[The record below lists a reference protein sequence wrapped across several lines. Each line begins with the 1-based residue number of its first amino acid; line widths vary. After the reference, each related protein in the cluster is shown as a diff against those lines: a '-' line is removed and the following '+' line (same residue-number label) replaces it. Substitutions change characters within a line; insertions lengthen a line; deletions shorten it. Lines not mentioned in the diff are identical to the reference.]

1 MSQINI
7 QELTFAYEGSYDNIF
22 EKASFSIDTDWKL
35 GFIGRN
41 GKGKTTF
48 LNLLMK
54 KFSYEGSISSSI
66 EFEYFPY
73 PITDENRLA
82 IDVISEIHP
91 DYLHWQLVR
100 EMNLL
105 EISDE
110 LLYRNFNTLSGGEKT
125 KLLLATLFLKENNFL
140 LIDEPTNH
148 LDQTGREIVSRYLN
162 SKKGFILISHDRS
175 FLDGC
180 IDHILSINRSS
191 IEVQKGN
198 FSSWLINKRN
208 RDELELSENRKLLG
222 DIKRFEQSAREKSNW
237 SDMIE
242 KQKTGGAPCD
252 RGYLGHQSA
261 RMMKRAKNMEK
272 RQQKAIEEKSKLL
285 KDLDRSFPL
294 KIEQMKFHS
303 RIYTAVNDL
312 CIFYNNK
319 SIFEQVSL
327 CIEQGD
333 RIALR
338 GKNGSGKSSILKLI
352 CGEKIEYTGEFV
364 QKNQLKISYVSQETA
379 HLQGNLSS
387 YAREYAIDESLFKA
401 ILQKLDFDK
410 KQFDK
415 EMQSFSE
422 GQKKKVLIARSLC
435 EPSHLLVWDE
445 PLNYIDIIS
454 RMQIENLLLDFE
466 PTILFVEH
474 DKAFC
479 DKIATKTV
487 DLN

>member
-319 SIFEQVSL
+319 SIFE
-327 CIEQGD
+327 
-333 RIALR
+333 
-338 GKNGSGKSSILKLI
+338 
-352 CGEKIEYTGEFV
+352 
-364 QKNQLKISYVSQETA
+364 
-379 HLQGNLSS
+379 
-387 YAREYAIDESLFKA
+387 
-401 ILQKLDFDK
+401 
-410 KQFDK
+410 
-415 EMQSFSE
+415 
-422 GQKKKVLIARSLC
+422 
-435 EPSHLLVWDE
+435 
-445 PLNYIDIIS
+445 
-454 RMQIENLLLDFE
+454 
-466 PTILFVEH
+466 
-474 DKAFC
+474 
-479 DKIATKTV
+479 
-487 DLN
+487 